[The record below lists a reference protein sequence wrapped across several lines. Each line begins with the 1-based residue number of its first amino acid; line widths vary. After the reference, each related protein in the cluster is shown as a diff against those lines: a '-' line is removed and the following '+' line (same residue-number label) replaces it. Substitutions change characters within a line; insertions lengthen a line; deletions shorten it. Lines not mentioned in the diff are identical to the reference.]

1 VLHFSKLKIFFII
14 ITVTIG
20 FLFCIPNILNKNNN
34 FFLNKKVILGLDLQG
49 GSYLLLEVDT
59 KSLVKEKLEIKS
71 FELKKQ
77 LRDKRILYNNFKLK
91 NDNIFFTSKDNYEK
105 AILEILNSDKF
116 NEKTNI
122 SIKSGKFGERGTL
135 VTQIIFKKNGNN
147 YILNFSNEYIDNLKS
162 QAIEQSLEVI
172 RSRIDEL
179 GTREPNIVSQGK
191 ERILVELP
199 GIKNPSKI
207 KNLIGK
213 TAKLT
218 FKFIANSDADKNSF
232 DILKS
237 RNNLEN
243 YNIEKKLILSGEH
256 LTDAQPGFDNI
267 NNTSVVNF
275 KLDNFGSK
283 KFAYITK
290 NNIGRRLAIIIDNEV
305 ISAPVIKDS
314 ISSGSGQISGSFSVQ
329 EANDLAIVLRSGALP
344 VPMSI
349 IEERTVG
356 PDLGKES
363 VKKGLISLI
372 IGFLLVVLYIFM
384 NYKIFGLFANLSLF
398 VNLILLVGA
407 LTLLEATLTLPGI
420 AGIILTVG
428 MAVDANVLIYE
439 RIKEELKIETNTIIA
454 FDNGYKRVLTTLLDA
469 NITTLIA
476 AFVLYFIGSGPVKG
490 FAVTLAIGII
500 TSLFTTFVL
509 GRLFVALYVK
519 SKKGEV
525 ITI

>member
-1 VLHFSKLKIFFII
+1 MLHFSRLKIFFISFVI
-14 ITVTIG
+14 LLGLFFFVPN
-20 FLFCIPNILNKNNN
+20 FLDKKSFIFPD
-34 FFLNKKVILGLDLQG
+34 KKVVLGLDLQG
-49 GSYLLLEVDT
+49 GSYLLLEVDS
-59 KSLVKEKLEIKS
+59 KPLFKEKIEAKS
-71 FELKKQ
+71 FQIRKK
-77 LRDKRILYNNFKLK
+77 LRSERVVYNNFNI
-91 NDNIFFTSKDNYEK
+91 NDVTTISFEVDSKDKSKIYT
-105 AILEILNSDKF
+105 ILNDSALNAKLDQ
-116 NEKTNI
+116 TNRELQF
-122 SIKSGKFGERGTL
+122 SIETNL
-135 VTQIIFKKNGNN
+135 VKINLSQIYIKRTKKN
-147 YILNFSNEYIDNLKS
+147 
-162 QAIEQSLEVI
+162 AMEQSLEII

-179 GTREPNIVSQGK
+179 GTREPTIIAQGE

-199 GIKNPSKI
+199 GLKNPKRI
-207 KNLIGK
+207 KEIIGT

-218 FKFIANSDADKNSF
+218 FKFLANNDASKNSF
-232 DILKS
+232 EILDAK
-237 RNNLEN
+237 NGLDK
-243 YNIEKKLILSGEH
+243 YNIEKKLVLSGEH

-267 NNTSVVNF
+267 NNNSVVNF
-275 KLDNFGSK
+275 KLDSFGAK
-283 KFAYITK
+283 KFAYATK
-290 NNIGRRLAIIIDNEV
+290 NNVGRRLAIVIDNKV
-305 ISAPVIKDS
+305 VSAPVIRDA
-314 ISSGSGQISGSFSVQ
+314 ITTGNGQISGGFSVE
-329 EANDLAIVLRSGALP
+329 EANNLAIVLRSGALP
-344 VPMSI
+344 APMTI

-356 PDLGKES
+356 PDLGQES
-363 VKKGLISLI
+363 IDKGIISLI
-372 IGFLLVVLYIFM
+372 IGFFLVVLYIFI
-384 NYKIFGLFANLSLF
+384 NYKIFGLFANISLF
-398 VNLILLVGA
+398 VNLILLIGA

-439 RIKEELKIETNTIIA
+439 RIKEELKIETNIMIA